1 MGATMNDRLHL
12 RDWLIDGVLIL
23 LALPVLALRGVLRL
37 RKTRRMIAALRRPA
51 IACRTC
57 SAPIPLARMA
67 RCPCGWTEAN
77 TVLACSRCGA
87 LFNVVRCAC
96 GATNTVF

>member
-1 MGATMNDRLHL
+1 MGATMNDRVRLT
-12 RDWLIDGVLIL
+12 DWLIEGILIL
-23 LALPVLALRGVLRL
+23 LALPVLALRGALRL
-37 RKTRRMIAALRRPA
+37 RKTQRMIAAMRQPA

-67 RCPCGWTEAN
+67 TCTCGWTEAS

-87 LFNVVRCAC
+87 LFNVVRCSC